1 MIYRDNSWYDLDD
14 DTVTKMETVS
24 FELYSGLTSGESTRK
39 NAVKK
44 TSTNLEKDEYESS
57 SVYVLTYVKRSFKN
71 PTKSSDVD
79 ISSKLL
85 MDLEADNKEFENR
98 MVEYNNLKNA
108 LSNEYTRKFESF
120 TDLVKSQDSTC
131 DSGPSVFVDANLLK
145 ILIKDEFK
153 CYEPNETK

>member
-1 MIYRDNSWYDLDD
+1 
-14 DTVTKMETVS
+14 METVS
-24 FELYSGLTSGESTRK
+24 FELYSGLTSGESARK

-44 TSTNLEKDEYESS
+44 TSTNLENDEYESS

-71 PTKSSDVD
+71 QTKSSDVD

-98 MVEYNNLKNA
+98 MVEYSNSKNA
-108 LSNEYTRKFESF
+108 LSNEYTRKFNSF

-131 DSGPSVFVDANLLK
+131 DTGPSVFVDANLLK
-145 ILIKDEFK
+145 IL
-153 CYEPNETK
+153 TK